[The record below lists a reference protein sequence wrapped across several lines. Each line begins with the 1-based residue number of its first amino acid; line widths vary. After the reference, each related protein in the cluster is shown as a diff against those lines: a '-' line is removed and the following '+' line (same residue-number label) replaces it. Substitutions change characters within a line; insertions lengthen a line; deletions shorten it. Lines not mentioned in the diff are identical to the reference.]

1 MPLLSYMDTASP
13 RQILRRKGYV
23 FGRNIHGFVVI
34 SIKVGPFG
42 VKFRKV
48 VLVEVVFLLLM
59 KVRYFP
65 FLAISLSL
73 PAICHSTEKAEVAA
87 KVTFVDDVLPILEN
101 RCTNCHNPD
110 ESKGGLDL
118 STYAATLT
126 GGSGGEVVIPE
137 DDIGSRLFSL
147 TAHLEEP
154 VMPPRGTKA
163 TEKELQVLSAWI
175 NGGILETS
183 SSTARKSDKPKI
195 DFDAITSGGK
205 PDGMPAMPEHLL
217 LEPAML
223 TERPNSIPALAHSPW
238 APILAVAGQKQVLL
252 YHSED
257 FDLLGVLPYP
267 EGFPQDLSFSPNGAY
282 LSCGGGRAGKSG
294 NVVAWDVK
302 TGERIIEVGKEYDC
316 VLGADVSPDLKRA
329 IMGGPGRNIK
339 IWDTVAGEQIASIKK
354 HTDWMLSAAYSPDGV
369 IFATGGRGGDLY
381 TWESA
386 TGYEFFTLK
395 GHTKGVTGLSWRP
408 DGNILASCSED
419 GQIILWEMNEGS
431 QVKKWN
437 AHPGGALSVAFAPN
451 GNLVSVGRDKTL
463 KVWQGDGKVV
473 KSIEASSDV
482 VLSVAISHDNSR
494 AFSGDIFG
502 NVEVWDVDSG
512 QKLASIVPNPPT
524 IEVQLAHA
532 ERRVSEI
539 KVQLPKLKADSEA
552 ASKELATARAELVQV
567 DKKTDHAKEVLESK
581 QQTFAELEKDIK
593 VLTAQVTEK
602 QATFSAKST
611 IVTKTTAA
619 LGQANAKLKPGQDKV
634 EALKAAVIASTASLK
649 AAADSLQAAKVE
661 ASKSALPTDQKQKHD
676 QLETLFAQA
685 DNLSKEAKANFDA
698 KTRIPIQLT
707 AKLSEAKKA
716 AAISAEQLEK
726 RQTSLASAE
735 IQLTDAKN
743 SRQEAATAVK
753 SGSKDGKPAPDVLI
767 KSYNMA
773 IELEKQARAA
783 AETVRKAVA
792 TADATHQE
800 SEANRKR
807 IEIALAS
814 AKATQKQAQASYEAA
829 QTKRSMADTAFK
841 PFRDAS
847 ARAQIGQRNLAA
859 KTAAHKTANNAHED
873 IKGQLN
879 AAEKAIAEITVTINQ
894 HKTALIKAQE
904 EAKAA
909 TESLGA
915 KSGELETA
923 NKQLAAQQ
931 ETIKEAEV
939 VVANA
944 TEAKE
949 TLQAKVAD
957 LTKREADT
965 DKLIEVAQVELESF
979 LFLVKKW
986 EAAAIN
992 LTTHEQS
999 EELEGMTAELVELKE
1014 EEAEAQA
1021 EVVQATQSRLAAEK
1035 TLAEAERTILVGNQQ
1050 LREKSTTV
1058 LEHALELVSS
1068 RAMTELK
1075 EVVAAETA
1083 SITASVNGADD
1094 IKAGQ
1099 DSVDDV
1105 ADRIEA
1111 VAAETLAYKTLH
1123 ELNAEVETLKDRLGE
1138 LKGFLQTSYTK
1149 ADETKSAI
1157 NAAAKLASE
1166 TPQVIAARTKSEKE
1180 AAEEFAKAEAERT
1193 QQERQLNEQQKLV
1206 GDLRAKYLAALP
1218 ERN

>member
-1 MPLLSYMDTASP
+1 LL
-13 RQILRRKGYV
+13 
-23 FGRNIHGFVVI
+23 FERNVSANLVI
-34 SIKVGPFG
+34 SIKDALLSLG
-42 VKFRKV
+42 FRKNTS
-48 VLVEVVFLLLM
+48 VEAPPFFPM
-59 KVRYFP
+59 KVRYFL
-65 FLAISLSL
+65 FLVIFQFL
-73 PAICHSTEKAEVAA
+73 PASVHSAETAESAA

-137 DDIGSRLFSL
+137 DDTGSRLFSL

-163 TEKELQVLSAWI
+163 TEKELKILSEWI
-175 NGGILETS
+175 KGGILETS
-183 SSTARKSDKPKI
+183 SSTARKSDKPKV

-205 PDGMPAMPEHLL
+205 PDGPPAMPEHLL

-238 APILAVAGQKQVLL
+238 APVLAVAGQKQVLL

-329 IMGGPGRNIK
+329 VMGGPGRNIK

-381 TWESA
+381 TWEAA

-408 DGNILASCSED
+408 DGNVLASCSED

-463 KVWQGDGKVV
+463 KVWQGDGKEV

-482 VLSVAISHDNSR
+482 VLSVAISHDSSR

-512 QKLASIVPNPPT
+512 QKLASIVPNPPA
-524 IEVQLAHA
+524 IEGQLAYA
-532 ERRVSEI
+532 EQQVSEL
-539 KVQLPKLKADSEA
+539 KDQLPELKADVET
-552 ASKELATARAELVQV
+552 ASKELATARTELEHI
-567 DKKTDHAKEVLESK
+567 DKKTDQAKEVLKSNQE
-581 QQTFAELEKDIK
+581 TFAELQQTIK
-593 VLTAQVTEK
+593 ALTAQLTEK
-602 QATFSAKST
+602 QATANAKDAIVAKTMAALAQANGKLKSSQEKAETLKAAMIASTTALEAAADAQHAAKVAAAKST
-611 IVTKTTAA
+611 
-619 LGQANAKLKPGQDKV
+619 
-634 EALKAAVIASTASLK
+634 
-649 AAADSLQAAKVE
+649 
-661 ASKSALPTDQKQKHD
+661 LPADQKQKHD
-676 QLETLFAQA
+676 QLAALFFQA
-685 DNLSKEAKANFDA
+685 NKLREDAKTDFDA
-698 KTRIPIQLT
+698 KTRVSLKL
-707 AKLSEAKKA
+707 AANLSEAKKVA
-716 AAISAEQLEK
+716 AVSAEQLEK

-735 IQLTDAKN
+735 IQLTDAMN
-743 SRQEAATAVK
+743 SRHEAANAVK
-753 SGSKDGKPAPDVLI
+753 SGSKDGKPAPDGLI
-767 KSYNMA
+767 RAQTIA
-773 IELEKQARAA
+773 IELEQQARAA
-783 AETVRKAVA
+783 AETSRKAVA
-792 TADATHQE
+792 TADATHQQ
-800 SEANRKR
+800 SEADRKR
-807 IEIALAS
+807 IESQLAP

-829 QTKRSMADTAFK
+829 QKNHSMADTAFK
-841 PFRDAS
+841 PFREAS
-847 ARAQIGQRNLAA
+847 ARAQVDQKNLAA
-859 KTAAHKTANNAHED
+859 KTAAHETANNAYQD
-873 IKGQLN
+873 IKGQSE
-879 AAEKAIAEITVTINQ
+879 AADKAAADIAVTIDQ
-894 HKTALIKAQE
+894 HKATLIKAQE

-915 KSGELETA
+915 KRGEFDLA
-923 NKQLAAQQ
+923 NKQLATQQ

-939 VVANA
+939 IVANA
-944 TEAKE
+944 TKAKE
-949 TLQAKVAD
+949 TLQARVAD
-957 LTKREADT
+957 LTKKEADS
-965 DKLIEVAQVELESF
+965 KKSIEFAQAKLESF
-979 LFLVKKW
+979 LFLAKKW

-992 LTTHEQS
+992 LTAHEQS
-999 EELEGMTAELVELKE
+999 EELEDMTTELVELKE
-1014 EEAEAQA
+1014 EETEAQA
-1021 EVVQATQSRLAAEK
+1021 EVAQATQSREAAEQ
-1035 TLAEAERTILVGNQQ
+1035 TLAEAKKTIVDGNQQ
-1050 LREKSTTV
+1050 LQEKSTTV

-1083 SITASVNGADD
+1083 SMTASVSESTNFGAG
-1094 IKAGQ
+1094 K
-1099 DSVDDV
+1099 DSLD
-1105 ADRIEA
+1105 AAAERIEA

-1123 ELNAEVETLKDRLGE
+1123 ELDTEVETLRDRLSE
-1138 LKGFLQTSYTK
+1138 LKSFLQTSYTK
-1149 ADETKSAI
+1149 ADETKSAV
-1157 NAAAKLASE
+1157 NAAAKVASE
-1166 TPQVIAARTKSEKE
+1166 TPQVIAERKKSEKE
-1180 AAEEFAKAEAERT
+1180 AARELAKAEADRT
-1193 QQERQLNEQQKLV
+1193 HQERQLSEQQKLI